1 MLARIWLAERDGE
14 LPPRMSL
21 GELARACGLPVHSPH
36 TAVGDALTTAQLFI
50 VAASQLD
57 ARRPET
63 LRTLARAQA
72 RLRDLEHYRPRRA

>member
-1 MLARIWLAERDGE
+1 
-14 LPPRMSL
+14 
-21 GELARACGLPVHSPH
+21 VHSPH

-72 RLRDLEHYRPRRA
+72 RLRDLEHYRPLPG